1 MDLPAEDLVEMV
13 SQDPSMVAHIVAP
26 AGSTLLFGESL
37 VHATSP
43 ITSDRERTI
52 IASSCEFIHWW
63 RLRLTFN
70 CPTQHRN
77 APACLPA
84 CLTYLPTC
92 LPACGRRPLLYAV
105 LGRRFPLRRHPTARG
120 LDPLPRLPR
129 FHHRPKECGGG
140 GQLRDTPARAATL
153 GAQAEAPAG
162 PAGVTGPA
170 SEGAGLT
177 VLGDTGDGPE

>member
-1 MDLPAEDLVEMV
+1 MDLPAEDLIEMV

-52 IASSCEFIHWW
+52 IGA
-63 RLRLTFN
+63 N

-77 APACLPA
+77 ASAYLPA
-84 CLTYLPTC
+84 CLTYLTAY
-92 LPACGRRPLLYAV
+92 LLACGRRPVLYAV
-105 LGRRFPLRRHPTARG
+105 LGRRSPLRRHPAARG

-129 FHHRPKECGGG
+129 FHHRPQECGGG
-140 GQLRDTPARAATL
+140 WQLRDAPAGAATL
-153 GAQAEAPAG
+153 GAQAEG
-162 PAGVTGPA
+162 DKY
-170 SEGAGLT
+170 T
-177 VLGDTGDGPE
+177 VSK